1 MDDKGLYI
9 VTGATGGIGRALTE
23 GLCRKGLR
31 VVMACRNM
39 EKAEAVR
46 QGIMRSGRA
55 GNGEITVRTL
65 DMASLG
71 SIGRFAEELRSEGA
85 EIAALVNNAGVMSA
99 RFGLTADGIEQCMG
113 VNYVGPYALTR
124 LLLPMIADG
133 GRIVNTLSVT
143 YRIGRIG
150 PRLFEPE
157 PQRYERFRSY
167 GSSKLAAVHARAGPA
182 DGGTHRRLRGRP
194 GRGRHGHDYDAP
206 MVRPADR
213 PAVPAADQESGT
225 GSPDSAGF
233 GDGRPAGR
241 TAGAVLGRHETQA
254 SRPSGNLPSLQAGPL
269 GTDRATRRKVR
280 HQIRISAM
288 RSQPI
293 RIHSTKP

>member
-46 QGIMRSGRA
+46 QGIMRSGKA

-167 GSSKLAAVHARAGPA
+167 GSSKLALLLFTLELARR
-182 DGGTHRRLRGRP
+182 T
-194 GRGRHGHDYDAP
+194 
-206 MVRPADR
+206 
-213 PAVPAADQESGT
+213 
-225 GSPDSAGF
+225 
-233 GDGRPAGR
+233 AGR
-241 TAGAVLGRHETQA
+241 TGVYAADPGMGLLGRLLGPFLRYERAGVQAFRRGRSQHSVPSTGRAPEGRNQAGRTEANGITPPSQTQKGWFRPSFLRIELYTYPYRLRVFQVPA
-254 SRPSGNLPSLQAGPL
+254 SRREAL
-269 GTDRATRRKVR
+269 RRRKFR
-280 HQIRISAM
+280 IRA
-288 RSQPI
+288 
-293 RIHSTKP
+293 

>member
-99 RFGLTADGIEQCMG
+99 HFGLTADGIEQCMG

-143 YRIGRIG
+143 YRIGRIPDFSSPSRNG
-150 PRLFEPE
+150 TNVSGATARRSW
-157 PQRYERFRSY
+157 RYCCSRSSWPGERRDASA
-167 GSSKLAAVHARAGPA
+167 STRPTRAWS
-182 DGGTHRRLRGRP
+182 T
-194 GRGRHGHDYDAP
+194 
-206 MVRPADR
+206 
-213 PAVPAADQESGT
+213 
-225 GSPDSAGF
+225 
-233 GDGRPAGR
+233 
-241 TAGAVLGRHETQA
+241 
-254 SRPSGNLPSLQAGPL
+254 
-269 GTDRATRRKVR
+269 RA
-280 HQIRISAM
+280 
-288 RSQPI
+288 
-293 RIHSTKP
+293 

>member
-1 MDDKGLYI
+1 
-9 VTGATGGIGRALTE
+9 
-23 GLCRKGLR
+23 
-31 VVMACRNM
+31 MACRNM

-99 RFGLTADGIEQCMG
+99 HFGLTADGIEQCMG

-167 GSSKLAAVHARAGPA
+167 GSSKLALLLFTLELAR
-182 DGGTHRRLRGRP
+182 
-194 GRGRHGHDYDAP
+194 
-206 MVRPADR
+206 
-213 PAVPAADQESGT
+213 
-225 GSPDSAGF
+225 
-233 GDGRPAGR
+233 R
-241 TAGAVLGRHETQA
+241 TAGRIGVYAADPGVVDTGMITMHRWFDPLTDLLFRPLIKSPEQGARTALALATGDLPDERQA
-254 SRPSGNLPSLQAGPL
+254 LYWAGMKPKRVAHPVTCHPCRQALWEQTERLVEKSGIKFA
-269 GTDRATRRKVR
+269 
-280 HQIRISAM
+280 
-288 RSQPI
+288 
-293 RIHSTKP
+293 

>member
-1 MDDKGLYI
+1 
-9 VTGATGGIGRALTE
+9 
-23 GLCRKGLR
+23 
-31 VVMACRNM
+31 
-39 EKAEAVR
+39 
-46 QGIMRSGRA
+46 MRSGRA

-167 GSSKLAAVHARAGPA
+167 GSSKLALLLFTLELAR
-182 DGGTHRRLRGRP
+182 
-194 GRGRHGHDYDAP
+194 
-206 MVRPADR
+206 
-213 PAVPAADQESGT
+213 
-225 GSPDSAGF
+225 
-233 GDGRPAGR
+233 R
-241 TAGAVLGRHETQA
+241 TAGRIGVYAADPGVVDTGMITMHRWFDLLVRPLIKSPEQGARTALALATGDLPDERQA
-254 SRPSGNLPSLQAGPL
+254 LYWAGMKPKRVAHPVTCHPCRQALWEQTERLVEKSGIKFA
-269 GTDRATRRKVR
+269 
-280 HQIRISAM
+280 
-288 RSQPI
+288 
-293 RIHSTKP
+293 

>member
-31 VVMACRNM
+31 VVMACRNT

-124 LLLPMIADG
+124 LLLF
-133 GRIVNTLSVT
+133 TLELARRT
-143 YRIGRIG
+143 AGRIG
-150 PRLFEPE
+150 V
-157 PQRYERFRSY
+157 Y
-167 GSSKLAAVHARAGPA
+167 
-182 DGGTHRRLRGRP
+182 
-194 GRGRHGHDYDAP
+194 
-206 MVRPADR
+206 
-213 PAVPAADQESGT
+213 AADPGVVDT
-225 GSPDSAGF
+225 GMITMHRWFDPLSDLLFRPLIKSPEQGA
-233 GDGRPAGR
+233 R
-241 TAGAVLGRHETQA
+241 TALALATGDLPDERQA
-254 SRPSGNLPSLQAGPL
+254 LYWAGMKPKRVAHPVTCHPCRQALWEQTERLVEKSGIKFA
-269 GTDRATRRKVR
+269 
-280 HQIRISAM
+280 
-288 RSQPI
+288 
-293 RIHSTKP
+293 

>member
-133 GRIVNTLSVT
+133 GRIVNTLDRSPTFRARAATVRT
-143 YRIGRIG
+143 FQEL
-150 PRLFEPE
+150 RLVEA
-157 PQRYERFRSY
+157 
-167 GSSKLAAVHARAGPA
+167 GAAAVHARAGPA
-182 DGGTHRRLRGRP
+182 NGGTHRRLRGRP

-213 PAVPAADQESGT
+213 PAVPAADQES
-225 GSPDSAGF
+225 
-233 GDGRPAGR
+233 
-241 TAGAVLGRHETQA
+241 
-254 SRPSGNLPSLQAGPL
+254 
-269 GTDRATRRKVR
+269 
-280 HQIRISAM
+280 
-288 RSQPI
+288 
-293 RIHSTKP
+293 

>member
-124 LLLPMIADG
+124 LLLPMLADG

-167 GSSKLAAVHARAGPA
+167 GSSKLALLLFTLELAR
-182 DGGTHRRLRGRP
+182 
-194 GRGRHGHDYDAP
+194 
-206 MVRPADR
+206 
-213 PAVPAADQESGT
+213 
-225 GSPDSAGF
+225 
-233 GDGRPAGR
+233 R
-241 TAGAVLGRHETQA
+241 TAGRIGVYAADPGVVNTGMITMHRWFDPLTDLLFRPLIKSPEQGARTALALATGDLPDERQALYWVGMKPKRVAHPVTCHPGRQA
-254 SRPSGNLPSLQAGPL
+254 LWEQTERLVEKSGIKFA
-269 GTDRATRRKVR
+269 
-280 HQIRISAM
+280 
-288 RSQPI
+288 
-293 RIHSTKP
+293 

>member
-150 PRLFEPE
+150 PRLFEPGAATVRTFQE
-157 PQRYERFRSY
+157 LRLVEA
-167 GSSKLAAVHARAGPA
+167 GAAAVHARAGPA
-182 DGGTHRRLRGRP
+182 NGGTHRRLRGRP

-213 PAVPAADQESGT
+213 PAVPAADQES
-225 GSPDSAGF
+225 
-233 GDGRPAGR
+233 
-241 TAGAVLGRHETQA
+241 
-254 SRPSGNLPSLQAGPL
+254 
-269 GTDRATRRKVR
+269 
-280 HQIRISAM
+280 
-288 RSQPI
+288 
-293 RIHSTKP
+293 

>member
-46 QGIMRSGRA
+46 QGIMRSGKA

-143 YRIGRIG
+143 YRELARRTAGRIG
-150 PRLFEPE
+150 V
-157 PQRYERFRSY
+157 Y
-167 GSSKLAAVHARAGPA
+167 
-182 DGGTHRRLRGRP
+182 
-194 GRGRHGHDYDAP
+194 
-206 MVRPADR
+206 
-213 PAVPAADQESGT
+213 AADPGVVDT
-225 GSPDSAGF
+225 GMITMHRWFDPLTDLLFRPLIKSPEQGA
-233 GDGRPAGR
+233 R
-241 TAGAVLGRHETQA
+241 TALALATGDLPDERQA
-254 SRPSGNLPSLQAGPL
+254 LYWVGMKPKRVAHPVTCHPCRQALWEQTERLVEKSGIKFA
-269 GTDRATRRKVR
+269 
-280 HQIRISAM
+280 
-288 RSQPI
+288 
-293 RIHSTKP
+293 

>member
-143 YRIGRIG
+143 YFSSPSRNGTNVSGATARRSWRCCCSRSSWPG
-150 PRLFEPE
+150 
-157 PQRYERFRSY
+157 ERRDASA
-167 GSSKLAAVHARAGPA
+167 STRPTRAWS
-182 DGGTHRRLRGRP
+182 T
-194 GRGRHGHDYDAP
+194 
-206 MVRPADR
+206 
-213 PAVPAADQESGT
+213 
-225 GSPDSAGF
+225 
-233 GDGRPAGR
+233 
-241 TAGAVLGRHETQA
+241 
-254 SRPSGNLPSLQAGPL
+254 
-269 GTDRATRRKVR
+269 RA
-280 HQIRISAM
+280 
-288 RSQPI
+288 
-293 RIHSTKP
+293 

>member
-99 RFGLTADGIEQCMG
+99 HFGLTADGIEQCMG

-143 YRIGRIG
+143 YRIGRI
-150 PRLFEPE
+150 
-157 PQRYERFRSY
+157 
-167 GSSKLAAVHARAGPA
+167 
-182 DGGTHRRLRGRP
+182 
-194 GRGRHGHDYDAP
+194 
-206 MVRPADR
+206 
-213 PAVPAADQESGT
+213 AADPGVVDT
-225 GSPDSAGF
+225 GMITMHRWFDPLTDLLFRPLIKSPEQGA
-233 GDGRPAGR
+233 R
-241 TAGAVLGRHETQA
+241 TALALATGDLPDERQA
-254 SRPSGNLPSLQAGPL
+254 LYWAGMKPKRVAHPVTCHPCRQALWEQTERLVEKSGIKFA
-269 GTDRATRRKVR
+269 
-280 HQIRISAM
+280 
-288 RSQPI
+288 
-293 RIHSTKP
+293 

>member
-1 MDDKGLYI
+1 
-9 VTGATGGIGRALTE
+9 
-23 GLCRKGLR
+23 
-31 VVMACRNM
+31 M

-167 GSSKLAAVHARAGPA
+167 GSSKLALLLFTLELARRTAGRIGVYAA
-182 DGGTHRRLRGRP
+182 DP

-213 PAVPAADQESGT
+213 PAVPAADQES
-225 GSPDSAGF
+225 
-233 GDGRPAGR
+233 
-241 TAGAVLGRHETQA
+241 
-254 SRPSGNLPSLQAGPL
+254 
-269 GTDRATRRKVR
+269 
-280 HQIRISAM
+280 
-288 RSQPI
+288 
-293 RIHSTKP
+293 